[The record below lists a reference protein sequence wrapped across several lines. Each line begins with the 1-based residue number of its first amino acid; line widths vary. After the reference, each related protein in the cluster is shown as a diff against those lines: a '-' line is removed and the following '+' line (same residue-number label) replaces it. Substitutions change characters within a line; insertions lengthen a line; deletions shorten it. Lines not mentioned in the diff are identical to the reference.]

1 MVEHG
6 NTKVVCTVVGP
17 AEASQRSKMQHDR
30 ASVTVEVT
38 FAAFSGTDRKR
49 RLKSDKYVAPLL
61 PWDWN
66 GKS

>member
-49 RLKSDKYVAPLL
+49 RLKSDK
-61 PWDWN
+61 
-66 GKS
+66 